1 MASPPDDSVLDPRPE
16 RWLRLAKLLLTV
28 ILLAI
33 AVWRAV
39 TGILPA

>member
-1 MASPPDDSVLDPRPE
+1 MSSPSDDSVFEPRPE

-33 AVWRAV
+33 AVWRALS
-39 TGILPA
+39 GLFPA